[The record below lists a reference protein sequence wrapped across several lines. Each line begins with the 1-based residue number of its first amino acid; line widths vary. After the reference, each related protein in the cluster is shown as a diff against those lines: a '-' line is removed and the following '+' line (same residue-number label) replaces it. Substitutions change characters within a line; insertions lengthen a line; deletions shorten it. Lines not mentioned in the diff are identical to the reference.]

1 MRRVYFRRKMST
13 VRTSN
18 FENLSGQNIFD
29 ASSGTL
35 ALSAGT
41 TSRAPLRFNPG
52 PSLSSPVAGSI
63 EYNGNTFLTTSSAVS
78 GKAFND
84 DSLFYGLD
92 ADRTI
97 VGTVAPTTFYDIF
110 GVGITL
116 PADGSY
122 LFDINVGL
130 RTGATGHQ
138 IAFGFGGTA
147 VISKIQ
153 YTSEF
158 LNLAVS
164 TGSTTPSTAI
174 SAVDSTFVGNPNSVA
189 NGYISPSGMNTT
201 TKSFRV
207 SGLIEIGT
215 QGTLRPQ
222 IGFSANP
229 TGTNQ
234 VTRLSYIRLNS
245 LGTIDGD
252 LIAGNWS

>member
-1 MRRVYFRRKMST
+1 
-13 VRTSN
+13 
-18 FENLSGQNIFD
+18 
-29 ASSGTL
+29 
-35 ALSAGT
+35 
-41 TSRAPLRFNPG
+41 
-52 PSLSSPVAGSI
+52 VA
-63 EYNGNTFLTTSSAVS
+63 
-78 GKAFND
+78 
-84 DSLFYGLD
+84 
-92 ADRTI
+92 
-97 VGTVAPTTFYDIF
+97 TTFYDIF

-116 PADGSY
+116 PTDSSY

-164 TGSTTPSTAI
+164 TGSTTPSTAA
-174 SAVDSTFVGNPNSVA
+174 SAVDSTFTGNPTSVA
-189 NGYISPSGMNTT
+189 NGYISPAGMTTT

-234 VTRLSYIRLNS
+234 VTRLSYVRLNS
-245 LGTIDGD
+245 LGTYSGD
-252 LIAGNWS
+252 LSTGSWAA